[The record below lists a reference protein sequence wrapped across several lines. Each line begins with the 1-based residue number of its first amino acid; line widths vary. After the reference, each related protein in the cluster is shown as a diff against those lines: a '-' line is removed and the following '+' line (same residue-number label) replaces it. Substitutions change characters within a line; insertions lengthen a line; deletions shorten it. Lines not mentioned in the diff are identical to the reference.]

1 MSTGKYKYDWIIFD
15 ADNTLF
21 DFTACEKAALKG
33 ALENLGVYFQDS
45 HHDVYHIINKSCWH
59 DFETGRITRAE
70 LRLRRFE
77 LFFAEIGLKEDLEA
91 FAVDYLGLLAGGTI
105 LLPGAEALLNSLH
118 GEFGL
123 ALATNGLKEVQRPRL
138 VKSGLTSFFKV
149 IVVSDEIGHAK
160 PDAGFFDHAF
170 HEMGRP
176 DPGRVLMVGDNLN
189 ADILGSMSYGID
201 ACWFNPDRLQPYL
214 DIEPDYQIHDLSE
227 VLKLVN
233 SAER

>member
-1 MSTGKYKYDWIIFD
+1 MAFSPDGK
-15 ADNTLF
+15 
-21 DFTACEKAALKG
+21 
-33 ALENLGVYFQDS
+33 
-45 HHDVYHIINKSCWH
+45 
-59 DFETGRITRAE
+59 
-70 LRLRRFE
+70 
-77 LFFAEIGLKEDLEA
+77 
-91 FAVDYLGLLAGGTI
+91 LLATAGENGDLRVVERPREGDGPWVFTETAAPGHYR
-105 LLPGAEALLNSLH
+105 LTPDPPLPGAEALLNSLH